1 MDNFRISD
9 LEDLEE
15 ILDTLVFEDKPCIF
29 TEEYTLQFIET
40 ALHLMDE
47 IMSLNPLLIFEVNL
61 YYILLD
67 ELKEVFYTQ
76 LEEQID
82 DLSNGDDIED
92 TMNDLLEE
100 ACSIFIASFYPDK
113 YSEIYKI
120 EDIIDHDAIDADA
133 IDHDAIDDD
142 TIDDDIIDED
152 IEFIKN
158 SDNDDNVD
166 DSNKQIIEKKISY
179 LRSIPQPIQRT
190 PEWYQFRGN
199 LITASNAWKAF
210 ETQAAINQLIYEKC
224 QPIKIFDETE
234 NNCENESNKMVNINT
249 TFHWGQK
256 YEPLSVMIY
265 EHMYKSKIEDF
276 GCIQHPSYKFIGA
289 SPDGIVVKSATG
301 RYGRM
306 LEIKNPVSREITGIP
321 KKEYWVQMQLQMEVC
336 DLNECDFLETKFVE
350 FPNYDS
356 YQDDSATAYDLSG
369 NEFKSYVTTKNNSYK
384 GTIIYFHTK
393 EGAPHYIYQPLNL
406 YLLEDITKWEEEN
419 IEKYQ
424 SEPYNYIFI
433 KFIYWKVEKISCILV
448 LRNREWFKNNVGQL
462 EKIWKIIEQ
471 ERITGYEHR
480 APNKK
485 QKSEYYKPYVKNT
498 SEQGCFLFN
507 KIVRLD
513 PLLEKVE

>member
-1 MDNFRISD
+1 
-9 LEDLEE
+9 
-15 ILDTLVFEDKPCIF
+15 
-29 TEEYTLQFIET
+29 
-40 ALHLMDE
+40 
-47 IMSLNPLLIFEVNL
+47 
-61 YYILLD
+61 
-67 ELKEVFYTQ
+67 
-76 LEEQID
+76 
-82 DLSNGDDIED
+82 
-92 TMNDLLEE
+92 
-100 ACSIFIASFYPDK
+100 
-113 YSEIYKI
+113 
-120 EDIIDHDAIDADA
+120 
-133 IDHDAIDDD
+133 
-142 TIDDDIIDED
+142 
-152 IEFIKN
+152 
-158 SDNDDNVD
+158 
-166 DSNKQIIEKKISY
+166 
-179 LRSIPQPIQRT
+179 
-190 PEWYQFRGN
+190 
-199 LITASNAWKAF
+199 
-210 ETQAAINQLIYEKC
+210 
-224 QPIKIFDETE
+224 
-234 NNCENESNKMVNINT
+234 
-249 TFHWGQK
+249 
-256 YEPLSVMIY
+256 
-265 EHMYKSKIEDF
+265 
-276 GCIQHPSYKFIGA
+276 
-289 SPDGIVVKSATG
+289 
-301 RYGRM
+301 
-306 LEIKNPVSREITGIP
+306 
-321 KKEYWVQMQLQMEVC
+321 MEVC

-513 PLLEKVE
+513 PLLEKVEQK